1 MIVFGVGTFV
11 GFELGLKIV
20 VVLGD
25 SGGEL
30 GFFECVVADFM
41 NITNPTTFGFVSLA
55 RI

>member
-1 MIVFGVGTFV
+1 MFGVGAFV

-30 GFFECVVADFM
+30 GFFDCVVADFM
-41 NITNPTTFGFVSLA
+41 SITNPTTFRFVSLV